1 MPVLSGKRKKKK
13 KENYMLQHQRKS
25 FFNYLILSF
34 EFLTK
39 SHRLKQADSWRRK

>member
-1 MPVLSGKRKKKK
+1 
-13 KENYMLQHQRKS
+13 MLQHQRKS

-39 SHRLKQADSWRRK
+39 SHRLKQADSWRVNEQASLSDVNSNA